1 MWVILQIRKEGAKRK
16 NALLERECPMSMSSL
31 CFALLEHLSI
41 STLTAKGLQLCGTSP
56 AFPRVMA
63 FIFTGDSCESM
74 LHEQASHPGGEVIK
88 K

>member
-1 MWVILQIRKEGAKRK
+1 MWVILQIRKEGAKQK
-16 NALLERECPMSMSSL
+16 NALLERECLMSMLSL

-56 AFPRVMA
+56 TFPIEMA
-63 FIFTGDSCESM
+63 FIFTGDSGESM
-74 LHEQASHPGGEVIK
+74 LHEQASQPGGEVIK